1 MAAFFL
7 GLGVS
12 GVKRQAVVRTKM
24 LPALVVRAATA
35 AVLVLLSIGWCAV
48 AGTATLEARQTRKT
62 LIDEDA
68 VRKEER
74 EREQAEQFLV
84 MNRRG
89 LETHERF
96 LRSIEQE
103 VRFWKNHLSGDA
115 YSKTMLRDAE
125 STLKEGRELHE
136 KERQSQEKLE
146 AEFKRRFH
154 IDDEE

>member
-1 MAAFFL
+1 M
-7 GLGVS
+7 G
-12 GVKRQAVVRTKM
+12 TKM
-24 LPALVVRAATA
+24 LAAFVVRAAA
-35 AVLVLLSIGWCAV
+35 AAGLVPLGIGWCAA
-48 AGTATLEARQTRKT
+48 AGTATLEERQTAKGP
-62 LIDEDA
+62 IDGQA

-89 LETHERF
+89 LQTHERF

-103 VRFWKNHLSGDA
+103 VRFWKNNLSA
-115 YSKTMLRDAE
+115 HASEELKAHSKTMLRDAE
-125 STLKEGRELHE
+125 ATLKEGRELHE

>member
-1 MAAFFL
+1 MPAFVVSAVAAA
-7 GLGVS
+7 G
-12 GVKRQAVVRTKM
+12 
-24 LPALVVRAATA
+24 LVVGSSAD
-35 AVLVLLSIGWCAV
+35 
-48 AGTATLEARQTRKT
+48 AGTGTLDNRQIHKAPPYEDEARK
-62 LIDEDA
+62 ED
-68 VRKEER
+68 R

-103 VRFWKNHLSGDA
+103 VRFWKNKLTGGTSEELKA
-115 YSKTMLRDAE
+115 YGETMLRDAE
-125 STLKEGRELHE
+125 ATLKEGMELHE

-146 AEFKRRFH
+146 ADFKRRFH